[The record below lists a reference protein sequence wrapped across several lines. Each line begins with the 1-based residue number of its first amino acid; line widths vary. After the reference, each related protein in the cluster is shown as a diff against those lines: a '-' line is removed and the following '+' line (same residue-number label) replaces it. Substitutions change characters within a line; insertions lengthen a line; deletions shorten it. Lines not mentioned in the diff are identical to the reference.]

1 MAIDY
6 TSFTQGDQTG
16 AISKRWWAV
25 PKADRAK
32 AVSGVV
38 KALAEYDTRRS
49 TQYQISARL
58 YGNAQLM
65 GVNGLSYSKVQ
76 ATQTAMKDRMSY
88 NVVQSASD
96 AVTAKIAKN
105 KPRALFLTSGGD
117 WKLQRKAKK
126 LDKFVEGI
134 FYENEAYSLG
144 PIIFRDGCVFGDGFV
159 HVYREHGRVKW
170 ERVLA
175 GELYVD
181 WVEAFYGK
189 PLQMH
194 RVKNVDKAILKDLYP
209 EKAKLIEQAKTATG
223 DKIGT
228 NQNVADQVTVV
239 ESWRLPS
246 GPEAK
251 DGLHSINLE
260 EGNLFEEPWTRD
272 HFPFAQFSWSKR
284 LYGFFGQGLAEQI
297 QNIQLE
303 INKILWVIQRS
314 FHLAGS
320 FKVLLANGSKV
331 VKEHLNNDI
340 GAIVTYTGTEPK
352 YVVPPIVPMEIYQHL
367 QTLKNA
373 AFEHAGISM
382 LSAASVKP
390 AGLNSGKALREYND
404 IESDRFQTVGQAYE
418 KFFLD
423 LAKLS
428 IEEARDIYEKEKK
441 FSVTVPG
448 KKFIESIDW
457 KDVNLEDDEYFMKA
471 FPVSSLPNDPAG
483 RLQTVQEYVQAGFIS
498 PRVGRRLL
506 DFPDIEQIENLQNAE
521 EDFLHEIF
529 EKMVDEGIYTKPEPF
544 DDLALAR
551 EMALEYYAQG
561 KLGGLEEDRLEL
573 LRTFLR
579 DLGDLQAKA
588 APPPTPGAPGAPQ
601 AQPAPPPTSNL
612 VPNVP
617 VAGAA

>member
-1 MAIDY
+1 
-6 TSFTQGDQTG
+6 
-16 AISKRWWAV
+16 
-25 PKADRAK
+25 
-32 AVSGVV
+32 
-38 KALAEYDTRRS
+38 
-49 TQYQISARL
+49 
-58 YGNAQLM
+58 
-65 GVNGLSYSKVQ
+65 
-76 ATQTAMKDRMSY
+76 
-88 NVVQSASD
+88 
-96 AVTAKIAKN
+96 
-105 KPRALFLTSGGD
+105 
-117 WKLQRKAKK
+117 
-126 LDKFVEGI
+126 
-134 FYENEAYSLG
+134 
-144 PIIFRDGCVFGDGFV
+144 
-159 HVYREHGRVKW
+159 
-170 ERVLA
+170 
-175 GELYVD
+175 
-181 WVEAFYGK
+181 
-189 PLQMH
+189 
-194 RVKNVDKAILKDLYP
+194 VKNVDKAILKDLYP
-209 EKAKLIEQAKTATG
+209 EKARLIEQAKTATG

-246 GPEAK
+246 GPEAT
-251 DGLHSINLE
+251 DGLHSINIE
-260 EGNLFEEPWTRD
+260 EGNLFEEAWERD

-367 QTLKNA
+367 QTLKA
-373 AFEHAGISM
+373 SAFEQAGISQ

-428 IEEARDIYEKEKK
+428 IEEARDIYQKEKK

-588 APPPTPGAPGAPQ
+588 TPPPTPGAPGAPQ
-601 AQPAPPPTSNL
+601 AQPSPTPTSNL
-612 VPNVP
+612 IPNVP
-617 VAGAA
+617 AAGAA